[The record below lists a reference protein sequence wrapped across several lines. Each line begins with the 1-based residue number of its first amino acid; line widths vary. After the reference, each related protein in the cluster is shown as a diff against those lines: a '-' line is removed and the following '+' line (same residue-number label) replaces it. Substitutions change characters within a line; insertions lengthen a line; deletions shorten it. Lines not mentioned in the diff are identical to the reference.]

1 MCVYQDSLQ
10 FKLPEQGEDMH
21 PQYRA
26 KPKPDFE
33 GDVNPET
40 GEVGGPKKD
49 PLRWESEYTFN
60 GRTTDCEWP
69 NDPFHSFIFDM
80 KHSLI

>member
-1 MCVYQDSLQ
+1 
-10 FKLPEQGEDMH
+10 MH

-49 PLRWESEYTFN
+49 PLKWEREWTYQ
-60 GRTTDCEWP
+60 GRASD
-69 NDPFHSFIFDM
+69 F
-80 KHSLI
+80 